1 MTHRSIPED
10 VKRSLRVFPGGSNGE
25 FNLPPELGI
34 VISQGSGCE
43 LRDTTGASYLD
54 FSIGW
59 GSVLVGHARPEVT
72 ESVTRQAALGANFAY
87 VNENSLALGEEICRL
102 SPACERVRFCASGTE
117 ATMYCQR
124 LARAYTERRR
134 ILKFEGA
141 YHGANEVGVTSL
153 FPHRLLDF
161 PRPDPS
167 SAGIPPA
174 VADDILVAPYND
186 IAKAAQIIAEH
197 AEELAAVIVEPLQRC
212 TPPREGFL
220 ENLRATCDEHDVLL
234 IFDEVVTGFRLAYG
248 GAQEYYGVVPDLVAY
263 GKALG
268 GGYPIG
274 AFGGRA
280 DILDLV
286 REDRLGEPGYVWVAS
301 TLGGNPI
308 STAAARAALS
318 VFQEP
323 GCYER
328 LHDLG
333 RYLRKGMRQIL
344 DEHQENAQVIGDG
357 PLAQV
362 VFSADPVYD
371 YRSTKRGDSRKGRS
385 LMLALFRRR
394 IFLNPMGTK
403 LYLSVAHTPSVCD
416 MFLERF
422 ADALQ
427 AVNMGTD
434 ESDIRT

>member
-1 MTHRSIPED
+1 MTKPNMPEA
-10 VKRSLRVFPGGSNGE
+10 VQRSLRVFPAGSNGE
-25 FNLPPELGI
+25 FNLPPELCT
-34 VISQGSGCE
+34 VISRGEGCVVE
-43 LRDTTGASYLD
+43 DTTGATYLD

-72 ESVTRQAALGANFAY
+72 EAVTRQATLGANFAC
-87 VNENSLALGEEICRL
+87 VNENSLALAEEICRL
-102 SPACERVRFCASGTE
+102 SPACERLRFCASGTE

-124 LARAYTERRR
+124 LARAATGRRK

-174 VADDILVAPYND
+174 VVDDILVAPYND
-186 IAKAAQIIAEH
+186 SALAARIVAEH
-197 AEELAAVIVEPLQRC
+197 ADDLAAVIVEPLQRC
-212 TPPREGFL
+212 TPPKEGFL
-220 ENLRATCDEHDVLL
+220 ESLRAACTEHDVLL

-248 GAQEYYGVVPDLVAY
+248 GAQEYYGVIPDLVAY

-280 DILDLV
+280 EVMDQV

-308 STAAARAALS
+308 STAAARAALG
-318 VFQEP
+318 VFREP
-323 GCYER
+323 DCYRR
-328 LHDLG
+328 LRDLG
-333 RYLRKGMRQIL
+333 GYLRDGMRRVL
-344 DEHQENAQVIGDG
+344 EEHQEQAQVIGDG

-362 VFSADPVYD
+362 VFSAKPVYD
-371 YRSTKRGDSRKGRS
+371 YRSTKRGDATKGRA
-385 LMLALFRRR
+385 LMLALFRRKV
-394 IFLNPMGTK
+394 FLNPMGTK
-403 LYLSVAHTPSVCD
+403 LYLSVAHSHPVCD
-416 MFLERF
+416 RFLDRF

-427 AVNMGTD
+427 AV
-434 ESDIRT
+434 RTGRE

>member
-1 MTHRSIPED
+1 MTEPSMPEA
-10 VKRSLRVFPGGSNGE
+10 VQRSLRVFPGGSNGE
-25 FNLPPELGI
+25 FNLPPELCT
-34 VISQGSGCE
+34 VISRGEGCVVE
-43 LRDTTGASYLD
+43 DTTGATYLD

-72 ESVTRQAALGANFAY
+72 EAVTRQAALGANFAC
-87 VNENSLALGEEICRL
+87 VNENSLALAEEICRL
-102 SPACERVRFCASGTE
+102 SPACERLRFCASGTE

-124 LARAYTERRR
+124 LARAATGRRK

-174 VADDILVAPYND
+174 VVDDILVAPYND
-186 IAKAAQIIAEH
+186 GALTARLVAEH
-197 AEELAAVIVEPLQRC
+197 ADDLAAVIVEPLQRC
-212 TPPREGFL
+212 TPPKEGFL
-220 ENLRATCDEHDVLL
+220 ESLRTACTEQGVLL

-248 GAQEYYGVVPDLVAY
+248 GAQEYYGVIPDLVAY

-280 DILDLV
+280 EVMDQV

-308 STAAARAALS
+308 STAAARAALG
-318 VFQEP
+318 VFREP
-323 GCYER
+323 DCYRR
-328 LHDLG
+328 LRDLG
-333 RYLRKGMRQIL
+333 RYLRNGMRQVL
-344 DEHQENAQVIGDG
+344 EEHQEQAQVIGDG

-362 VFSADPVYD
+362 VFSAEPVND
-371 YRSTKRGDSRKGRS
+371 YRSTRRGDGTKGRA
-385 LMLALFRRR
+385 LMLALFRRK

-403 LYLSVAHTPSVCD
+403 LYLSVAHSQAVCD
-416 MFLERF
+416 HFLDRF

-427 AVNMGTD
+427 AV
-434 ESDIRT
+434 RTGRE

>member
-1 MTHRSIPED
+1 MTHSSIPEA
-10 VKRSLRVFPGGSNGE
+10 VQRSLRVFPGGSNGE
-25 FNLPPELGI
+25 FNLPPELSI
-34 VISQGSGCE
+34 VIRRGKGCE
-43 LRDTTGASYLD
+43 LRDTTGASFLD
-54 FSIGW
+54 FSMGW
-59 GSVLVGHARPEVT
+59 GSVLVGHAHPLVT
-72 ESVTRQAALGANFAY
+72 ESVIQQAALGANFAY
-87 VNENSLALGEEICRL
+87 VNDNSLALAEEICRL
-102 SPACERVRFCASGTE
+102 SPSCERVRFCASGTE

-124 LARAYTERRR
+124 LARAYTSRRK

-153 FPHRLLDF
+153 FPERLLAF
-161 PRPDPS
+161 PEADPS
-167 SAGIPPA
+167 SAGIPQA
-174 VADDILVAPYND
+174 IVDDILVAPYND
-186 IAKAAQIIAEH
+186 IAMSTQLIAEH
-197 AEELAAVIVEPLQRC
+197 ASELAAVIVEPLQRC
-212 TPPREGFL
+212 TPPRAGFL
-220 ENLRATCDEHDVLL
+220 ESLRSACDTHEVPL

-248 GAQEYYGVVPDLVAY
+248 GAQEYYGVIPDLVAY

-280 DILDLV
+280 DIMDLV
-286 REDRLGEPGYVWVAS
+286 REDQLGKPGYVWVAS

-323 GCYER
+323 DCYQR

-333 RYLRKGMRQIL
+333 RYLRKGMREIL
-344 DEHQENAQVIGDG
+344 DEHQERAQVIGDG

-385 LMLALFRRR
+385 LMLALFRRK

-403 LYLSVAHTPSVCD
+403 LYLSIAHTQSICD
-416 MFLERF
+416 VFLERF

-427 AVNMGTD
+427 AVNTAD
-434 ESDIRT
+434 E

>member
-1 MTHRSIPED
+1 MSETAISEA
-10 VKRSLRVFPGGSNGE
+10 VQRSLRVFPAGSNGE
-25 FNLPPELGI
+25 FNLPPELSI
-34 VISQGSGCE
+34 VISQGKGSE
-43 LRDTTGASYLD
+43 LRDTNGASYLD
-54 FSIGW
+54 FSMGW

-72 ESVTRQAALGANFAY
+72 DAVVRQAALGANFAY
-87 VNENSLALGEEICRL
+87 VNENSLALAEEICRL

-124 LARAYTERRR
+124 LARAYTGRRK

-153 FPHRLLDF
+153 FPDRLLAF
-161 PRPDPS
+161 PQADPS

-174 VADDILVAPYND
+174 VVDDILVAPYND
-186 IAKAAQIIAEH
+186 IAAATQFISEH
-197 AEELAAVIVEPLQRC
+197 AGQLAAVIVEPLQRC

-220 ENLRATCDEHDVLL
+220 ESLRATCDDYDVPL

-248 GAQEYYGVVPDLVAY
+248 GAQEYYGVIPDLVAY

-280 DILDLV
+280 DIMDLV

-308 STAAARAALS
+308 STAAARAALG
-318 VFQEP
+318 VFSEAD
-323 GCYER
+323 CYQR

-333 RYLRKGMRQIL
+333 RYLRKGLARVL
-344 DEHQENAQVIGDG
+344 EEHQETAQVIGDG

-362 VFSADPVYD
+362 VFSADPVFD
-371 YRSTKRGDSRKGRS
+371 YRSTKRGDGDKGRS
-385 LMLALFRRR
+385 LMLALFRRKV
-394 IFLNPMGTK
+394 FLNPMGTK
-403 LYLSVAHTPSVCD
+403 LYLSVAHTQSICD
-416 MFLERF
+416 LFLERF

-427 AVNMGTD
+427 ALKTNR
-434 ESDIRT
+434 E